1 MFTTRCNNKIA
12 KGFGKASLKLM
23 HSYWTGKHERL
34 KINNSYSLWSL
45 IKNRV
50 PQGSILG
57 LVLFVIFLC
66 VMFFLVDTIDTAT
79 YGDDNINRK
88 KLI

>member
-1 MFTTRCNNKIA
+1 
-12 KGFGKASLKLM
+12 M

-66 VMFFLVDTIDTAT
+66 VMFFLVDTIDTVT